1 MAIGAIVQARMGSA
15 RLPGKVLAEV
25 SGKPL
30 LAYVVDR
37 LERART
43 LDGVVVATSDAAGD
57 DAVASYCRAADIEY
71 FRGPLDDVA
80 GRVLGAARAFGFD
93 GFVRVSG
100 DSPLLD
106 QELVDRAATLLAD
119 TRCDVATNV
128 HPRRTFPHGQSV
140 EALTR
145 EAFERGYAAATE
157 PGDLEHVTPVFYRRA
172 DEFAI
177 ESFER
182 EPAIGDVRLVVDT
195 EEDLAVFTEIV
206 GAMTRPHWDY
216 GLDELLE
223 LRSACVA

>member
-30 LAYVVDR
+30 LAYLVER
-37 LERART
+37 LERARK
-43 LDGVVVATSDAAGD
+43 LDGVVVATSDVAED
-57 DAVASYCRAADIEY
+57 DAVASFCRAAGVECH
-71 FRGPLDDVA
+71 RGPLDDVA
-80 GRVLGAARAFGFD
+80 GRVLGAARAFGLD
-93 GFVRVSG
+93 AFVRISG

-106 QELVDRAATLLAD
+106 QDLADRAAVLLAG
-119 TRCDVATNV
+119 TGCDLATNV

-140 EALTR
+140 EAFR
-145 EAFERGYAAATE
+145 RDAFERGYAAAAE
-157 PGDLEHVTPVFYRRA
+157 PGDFEHVTPVFYRRA
-172 DEFAI
+172 DEFVI

-195 EEDLAVFTEIV
+195 EEDLAVVTEIV

-216 GLDELLE
+216 GLEELLE